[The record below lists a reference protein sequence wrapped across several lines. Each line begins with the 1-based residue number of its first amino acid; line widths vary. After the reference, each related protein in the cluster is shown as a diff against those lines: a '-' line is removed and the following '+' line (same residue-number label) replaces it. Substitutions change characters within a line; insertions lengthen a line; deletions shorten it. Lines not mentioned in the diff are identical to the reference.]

1 MCSWSVTEVGTRF
14 SAAGYSFIKLLARCT
29 VCGLYVGVGWWC
41 VVKPEVLVLLHLCHS
56 YFRPEGFRVAGENEL
71 LGLLDL
77 IDSLYLRYDGVTGA
91 AVVFRGCVVA

>member
-1 MCSWSVTEVGTRF
+1 MWRACWCRLAVCC
-14 SAAGYSFIKLLARCT
+14 AARAPGVDASM
-29 VCGLYVGVGWWC
+29 VCR
-41 VVKPEVLVLLHLCHS
+41 

-77 IDSLYLRYDGVTGA
+77 IDSLYLRYDGLTGA